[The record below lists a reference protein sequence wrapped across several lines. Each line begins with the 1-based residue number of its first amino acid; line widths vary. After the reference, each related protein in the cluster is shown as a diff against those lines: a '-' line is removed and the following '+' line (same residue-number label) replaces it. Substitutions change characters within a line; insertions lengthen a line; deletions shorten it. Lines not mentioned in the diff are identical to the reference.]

1 MTTRT
6 PTQRRRFLRNFAMGS
21 VAASAGSLL
30 PLRAMANG
38 FDADNF
44 QSDEQRSLAS
54 FPLRQKISF
63 EHGVASGDP
72 LARKVII
79 WTRVSS
85 ERGGIVPV
93 KWEMALDAAFRR
105 VVRAGIALTDGRKD
119 HTVKVDVSGL
129 KPDTVYYY
137 RFVVGNTVSPAG
149 RTRTL
154 PVGSIA
160 KVKLAVF
167 TCSNFP
173 AGYFHAYREAAKLEG
188 IHAAVHLGDYIYE
201 YGRDGY
207 ASTDAAALGR
217 EVLPA
222 GELLTLDDY
231 RQRYAQYHT
240 DADLQAVHAAMPFIN
255 VWDDHEIAND
265 TWKEGAENHDP
276 ASEGEFTVRRA
287 AALQAFHEWLPIRT
301 PDPRRPQQI
310 NRSFAFGNLLALHML
325 DTRVIARD
333 RQMEYANYFG
343 SDGSFDVQRFAADLA
358 DTDRQL
364 LGAEQLLWLQDQLA
378 ASGATWQM
386 LGQQVLMGRMNIP
399 APLVLGQISFS
410 AYSALVY
417 KAQTAPATL
426 TPQEQYILAQPA
438 IPYNLDAWDGYAMAR
453 ETVLAM
459 ARGLNKNLVV
469 LAGDTHNAWASDLED
484 YQGNA
489 VGVEFAVASVSSPGL
504 EEYFPTENPLAVA
517 AGLEAIIGP
526 LKYANTGDRGYMV
539 VTATPGDCRCDWHH
553 VSTVKAE
560 EYTMLAG
567 KSLRTLPGVA
577 NRRLVAV

>member
-1 MTTRT
+1 MTTRIR
-6 PTQRRRFLRNFAMGS
+6 TQRRRFLRNFALGTA
-21 VAASAGSLL
+21 VASGGTML
-30 PLRAMANG
+30 PLRA
-38 FDADNF
+38 
-44 QSDEQRSLAS
+44 LAHGLES
-54 FPLRQKISF
+54 EDHGPLTAHHNHRHKVSF

-79 WTRVSS
+79 WTRVTS
-85 ERGGIVPV
+85 ERGGVVPV
-93 KWEMALDAAFRR
+93 LWEVALDAGFRR
-105 VVRAGIALTDGRKD
+105 LVRAGIALTSAQQD

-129 KPDTVYYY
+129 RPDTIYHY
-137 RFVVGNTVSPAG
+137 RFAVGHHMSPVG

-154 PVGSIA
+154 PLGNIA
-160 KVKLAVF
+160 QVKLAVF
-167 TCSNFP
+167 TCSNYP
-173 AGYFHAYREAAKLEG
+173 AGYFHAYREAAKLND
-188 IHAAVHLGDYIYE
+188 IHAAIHLGDYIYE

-207 ASTDAAALGR
+207 ASSDAATLGR

-240 DADLQAVHAAMPFIN
+240 DPDLQAVHAAMPFIN

-265 TWKEGAENHDP
+265 TWKDGAENHDP
-276 ASEGEFTVRRA
+276 ATEGEFTTRRA
-287 AALQAFHEWLPIRT
+287 AALKAFHEWLPIRT

-333 RQMEYANYFG
+333 QQLEYANYFG
-343 SDGSFDVQRFAADLA
+343 SDGSFDSVRFAADLA

-364 LGAEQLLWLQDQLA
+364 LGAEQLLWLQQQLA
-378 ASGATWQM
+378 GSAATWQM

-399 APLVLGQISFS
+399 APLVLGKISFS

-417 KAQTAPATL
+417 KAQTAPTTL

-453 ETVLAM
+453 EMVLAM
-459 ARGLNKNLVV
+459 VKGLDKNLVV
-469 LAGDTHNAWASDLED
+469 LAGDTHNAWASDLQD
-484 YQGNA
+484 YSGNA
-489 VGVEFAVASVSSPGL
+489 VGVEYAVASVSSPGF
-504 EEYFPTENPLAVA
+504 EEYFPAENPLAVA

-539 VTATPGDCRCDWHH
+539 VTATPGECRCDWHY

-560 EYTMLAG
+560 EYTTVVG
-567 KSLRTLPGVA
+567 KSLRTLPGAA
-577 NRRLVAV
+577 NRRLMPV

>member
-1 MTTRT
+1 MTTRIR
-6 PTQRRRFLRNFAMGS
+6 TQRRRFLRNFALGTA
-21 VAASAGSLL
+21 VASGGTML
-30 PLRAMANG
+30 PLRA
-38 FDADNF
+38 
-44 QSDEQRSLAS
+44 LAHGLES
-54 FPLRQKISF
+54 EDHGPLTAHHNHRHKVSF
-63 EHGVASGDP
+63 EHGIASGDP

-79 WTRVSS
+79 WTRVTS
-85 ERGGIVPV
+85 ERGGVVPV
-93 KWEMALDAAFRR
+93 LWEVALDAGFRR
-105 VVRAGIALTDGRKD
+105 LVRAGIALTSAQQD

-129 KPDTVYYY
+129 RPDTIYHY
-137 RFVVGNTVSPAG
+137 RFAVGHHMSPVG

-154 PVGSIA
+154 PLGNIA
-160 KVKLAVF
+160 QVKLAVF
-167 TCSNFP
+167 TCSNYP
-173 AGYFHAYREAAKLEG
+173 AGYFHAYREAAKLND
-188 IHAAVHLGDYIYE
+188 IHAAIHLGDYIYE

-207 ASTDAAALGR
+207 ASSDAATLGR

-240 DADLQAVHAAMPFIN
+240 DPDLQAVHAAMPFIN

-265 TWKEGAENHDP
+265 TWKDGAENHDP
-276 ASEGEFTVRRA
+276 ATEGEFTTRRA
-287 AALQAFHEWLPIRT
+287 AALKAFHEWLPIRT

-333 RQMEYANYFG
+333 QQLEYANYFG
-343 SDGSFDVQRFAADLA
+343 SDGSFDSVRFAADLA

-364 LGAEQLLWLQDQLA
+364 LGAEQLLWLQQQLA
-378 ASGATWQM
+378 GSAATWQM

-399 APLVLGQISFS
+399 APLVLGKISFS

-417 KAQTAPATL
+417 KAQTAPTTL

-453 ETVLAM
+453 EMVLAM
-459 ARGLNKNLVV
+459 VKGLDKNLVV
-469 LAGDTHNAWASDLED
+469 LAGDTHNAWASDLQD
-484 YQGNA
+484 YSGNA
-489 VGVEFAVASVSSPGL
+489 VGVEYAVASVSSPGF
-504 EEYFPTENPLAVA
+504 EEYFPAENPLAVA

-539 VTATPGDCRCDWHH
+539 VTATPGECRCDWHY

-560 EYTMLAG
+560 EYTTVVG
-567 KSLRTLPGVA
+567 KSLRTLPGAA
-577 NRRLVAV
+577 NRRLMPV

>member
-6 PTQRRRFLRNFAMGS
+6 PTQRRRFLRNFAVSGI
-21 VAASAGSLL
+21 AASAASLL
-30 PLRAMANG
+30 PLRAMAHG
-38 FDADNF
+38 VDADDLY
-44 QSDEQRSLAS
+44 SDEQRAQAHHPHRHKVS
-54 FPLRQKISF
+54 FQ
-63 EHGVASGDP
+63 HGVASGDP

-79 WTRVSS
+79 WTRVTS

-129 KPDTVYYY
+129 KPDTVYHY
-137 RFVVGNTVSPAG
+137 RFAIGHTVSPAG

-154 PVGSIA
+154 PVGSVA

-207 ASTDAAALGR
+207 ASTDAATLGR

-265 TWKEGAENHDP
+265 TWKDGAENHDP
-276 ASEGEFTVRRA
+276 STEGEFTARRA

-343 SDGSFDVQRFAADLA
+343 SDGSFDGVRFAADLA

-364 LGAEQLLWLQDQLA
+364 LGAEQLLWLQQQL
-378 ASGATWQM
+378 SGSAATWQM

-426 TPQEQYILAQPA
+426 TPQEQFILAQPA

-453 ETVLAM
+453 EMVLGM
-459 ARGLNKNLVV
+459 AKTLDKNLVV
-469 LAGDTHNAWASDLED
+469 LAGDTHNAWASDLQD

-489 VGVEFAVASVSSPGL
+489 VGVEYAVASVSSPGL
-504 EEYFPTENPLAVA
+504 EEYFPSENPLAVA
-517 AGLEAIIGP
+517 AGLESIIGP

-539 VTATPGDCRCDWHH
+539 VTATPGECRADWHY

-560 EYTMLAG
+560 EYTTAVG
-567 KSLRTLPGVA
+567 KSLRTLPGAA
-577 NRRLVAV
+577 NRRLLAL

>member
-343 SDGSFDVQRFAADLA
+343 SDGSFDGVRFAADLA

-364 LGAEQLLWLQDQLA
+364 LGAEQLLWLQQQL
-378 ASGATWQM
+378 SGSAATWQM

-426 TPQEQYILAQPA
+426 TPQEQFILAQPA

-453 ETVLAM
+453 EMVLGM
-459 ARGLNKNLVV
+459 AKTLDKNLVV
-469 LAGDTHNAWASDLED
+469 LAGDTHNAWASDLQD

-489 VGVEFAVASVSSPGL
+489 VGVEYAVASVSSPGL
-504 EEYFPTENPLAVA
+504 EEYFPSENPLAVA
-517 AGLEAIIGP
+517 AGLESIIGP

-539 VTATPGDCRCDWHH
+539 VTATPGECRADWHY
-553 VSTVKAE
+553 VSTVKSE
-560 EYTMLAG
+560 EYTTLAG
-567 KSLRTLPGVA
+567 KSLRTLPGAA
-577 NRRLVAV
+577 NRRLMAV

>member
-6 PTQRRRFLRNFAMGS
+6 PTQRRRFLRHFAMGS

-30 PLRAMANG
+30 PLRAMAHG
-38 FDADNF
+38 FDADDLF
-44 QSDEQRSLAS
+44 SDDQRALAHFPHRHKVS
-54 FPLRQKISF
+54 FD
-63 EHGVASGDP
+63 HGVASGDP
-72 LARKVII
+72 LARKVIL

-129 KPDTVYYY
+129 KPDTVYHY
-137 RFVVGNTVSPAG
+137 RFAVGHTVSPTG

-154 PVGSIA
+154 PVGSVA

-265 TWKEGAENHDP
+265 TWKDGAENHDS
-276 ASEGEFTVRRA
+276 ASEGQFTVRRA

-378 ASGATWQM
+378 GSGATWQM

-426 TPQEQYILAQPA
+426 TPQEQFILAQPA

-489 VGVEFAVASVSSPGL
+489 VGVEYAVASVSSPGL
-504 EEYFPTENPLAVA
+504 EEYFPSENPLAVA

-539 VTATPGDCRCDWHH
+539 VTATPGECRCDWRY

-577 NRRLVAV
+577 NRRLIPV

>member
-1 MTTRT
+1 
-6 PTQRRRFLRNFAMGS
+6 MGS

-30 PLRAMANG
+30 PLRAMAHG
-38 FDADNF
+38 FDADDLF
-44 QSDEQRSLAS
+44 SDDQRALAHFPHRHKVS
-54 FPLRQKISF
+54 FD
-63 EHGVASGDP
+63 HGVASGDP
-72 LARKVII
+72 LARKVIL

-129 KPDTVYYY
+129 KPDTVYHY
-137 RFVVGNTVSPAG
+137 RFAVGHTVSPTG

-154 PVGSIA
+154 PVGSVA

-265 TWKEGAENHDP
+265 TWKDGAENHDS

-343 SDGSFDVQRFAADLA
+343 SDGSFDSVRFAADLA

-378 ASGATWQM
+378 GSGATWQM

-426 TPQEQYILAQPA
+426 TPQEQFILAQPA

-489 VGVEFAVASVSSPGL
+489 VGVEYAVASVSSPGL
-504 EEYFPTENPLAVA
+504 EEYFPSENPLAVA

-539 VTATPGDCRCDWHH
+539 VTATPGECRCDWRY

-577 NRRLVAV
+577 NRRLIPV

>member
-6 PTQRRRFLRNFAMGS
+6 PTQRRRFLRHFAMGS

-30 PLRAMANG
+30 PLRAMAHG
-38 FDADNF
+38 FDADDLF
-44 QSDEQRSLAS
+44 SDDQRALAH
-54 FPLRQKISF
+54 FPHRHKVSF

-72 LARKVII
+72 LARKVIL

-129 KPDTVYYY
+129 KPDTVYHY
-137 RFVVGNTVSPAG
+137 RFAVGHTVSPTG

-154 PVGSIA
+154 PVGSVA

-265 TWKEGAENHDP
+265 TWKDGAENHDS
-276 ASEGEFTVRRA
+276 ASEGQFTVRRA
-287 AALQAFHEWLPIRT
+287 AALQAFHEWLPIRA

-343 SDGSFDVQRFAADLA
+343 SDGSFDSVRFAADLA

-378 ASGATWQM
+378 GSGATWQM

-426 TPQEQYILAQPA
+426 TPQEQFILAQPA

-489 VGVEFAVASVSSPGL
+489 VGVEYAVASVSSPGL
-504 EEYFPTENPLAVA
+504 EEYFPSENPLAVA

-539 VTATPGDCRCDWHH
+539 VTATPGECRCDWRY

-577 NRRLVAV
+577 NRRLIPV

>member
-1 MTTRT
+1 M
-6 PTQRRRFLRNFAMGS
+6 
-21 VAASAGSLL
+21 
-30 PLRAMANG
+30 
-38 FDADNF
+38 
-44 QSDEQRSLAS
+44 
-54 FPLRQKISF
+54 
-63 EHGVASGDP
+63 
-72 LARKVII
+72 
-79 WTRVSS
+79 
-85 ERGGIVPV
+85 
-93 KWEMALDAAFRR
+93 
-105 VVRAGIALTDGRKD
+105 
-119 HTVKVDVSGL
+119 
-129 KPDTVYYY
+129 
-137 RFVVGNTVSPAG
+137 
-149 RTRTL
+149 
-154 PVGSIA
+154 
-160 KVKLAVF
+160 F

-426 TPQEQYILAQPA
+426 TPQEQFILAQPA

>member
-426 TPQEQYILAQPA
+426 TPQEQFILAQPA

>member
-1 MTTRT
+1 MTTRY
-6 PTQRRRFLRNFAMGS
+6 PTQRRRFLRHFALGG
-21 VAASAGSLL
+21 VAATAGSLL
-30 PLRAMANG
+30 PLRAMAHG
-38 FDADNF
+38 FDADDLY
-44 QSDEQRSLAS
+44 SDEQRAQAHH
-54 FPLRQKISF
+54 PHRHKVSF

-79 WTRVSS
+79 WTRVTS

-93 KWEMALDAAFRR
+93 KWEMALDATFRR

-129 KPDTVYYY
+129 KPDTVYHY
-137 RFVVGNTVSPAG
+137 RFAVGHTVSPAG

-154 PVGSIA
+154 PVGSVA
-160 KVKLAVF
+160 QVKLAVF

-201 YGRDGY
+201 YGSDGY

-222 GELLTLDDY
+222 GELLTLGDY

-265 TWKEGAENHDP
+265 TWKDGAENHDP
-276 ASEGEFTVRRA
+276 ATEGEFTVRRA

-343 SDGSFDVQRFAADLA
+343 SNGSFDSVRFAADLA

-364 LGAEQLLWLQDQLA
+364 LGAEQLLWLQQQL
-378 ASGATWQM
+378 SSSSATWQM

-426 TPQEQYILAQPA
+426 TAQEQFILAQPA

-453 ETVLAM
+453 EMVLGM
-459 ARGLNKNLVV
+459 ARALDKNLVV
-469 LAGDTHNAWASDLED
+469 LAGDTHNAWASDLQD

-489 VGVEFAVASVSSPGL
+489 VGVEYAVASVSSPGL
-504 EEYFPTENPLAVA
+504 EEYFPSENPLAVA

-539 VTATPGDCRCDWHH
+539 VTATPGECRADWHY
-553 VSTVKAE
+553 VSTVKAAD
-560 EYTMLAG
+560 YTTLVG
-567 KSLRTLPGVA
+567 KSLRTLPGA
-577 NRRLVAV
+577 GKRKLMAV

>member
-1 MTTRT
+1 
-6 PTQRRRFLRNFAMGS
+6 MGGI
-21 VAASAGSLL
+21 AASAGSLL
-30 PLRAMANG
+30 PLRAMAHG
-38 FDADNF
+38 FEADALY
-44 QSDEQRSLAS
+44 SDEQRALAH
-54 FPLRQKISF
+54 FPHRHKISF

-79 WTRVSS
+79 WTRVTS

-105 VVRAGIALTDGRKD
+105 IVRAGIALTDGRKD

-129 KPDTVYYY
+129 KPDTVYHY
-137 RFVVGNTVSPAG
+137 RFAVGHTVSPAG

-154 PVGSIA
+154 PVGSVTQ
-160 KVKLAVF
+160 VKLAVF

-173 AGYFHAYREAAKLEG
+173 AGYFHAYREAAKLDG

-207 ASTDAAALGR
+207 ASTDAAELGR

-265 TWKEGAENHDP
+265 TWKDGAENHDP
-276 ASEGEFTVRRA
+276 ASEGDFTVRRA

-325 DTRVIARD
+325 DTRVVARD
-333 RQMEYANYFG
+333 QQMEYANYFG

-410 AYSALVY
+410 AYSALLY

-426 TPQEQYILAQPA
+426 SAQEQFILAQPA

-459 ARGLNKNLVV
+459 ARGLDKNLVV

-484 YQGNA
+484 FQGNA

-504 EEYFPTENPLAVA
+504 EEYFPSENPLAVA
-517 AGLEAIIGP
+517 AGLESIIGP

-539 VTATPGDCRCDWHH
+539 VTATPGECRADWHY

-560 EYTMLAG
+560 DYTAAVG
-567 KSLRTLPGVA
+567 KSLRTLPGAA
-577 NRRLVAV
+577 NRRLIPM

>member
-6 PTQRRRFLRNFAMGS
+6 PTQRRRFLRNFAVGGI
-21 VAASAGSLL
+21 AASAASLL
-30 PLRAMANG
+30 PLRAMAHG
-38 FDADNF
+38 VDADDLY
-44 QSDEQRSLAS
+44 SDEQRAQAHHPHRHKVS
-54 FPLRQKISF
+54 FQ
-63 EHGVASGDP
+63 HGVASGDP

-79 WTRVSS
+79 WTRVTS

-105 VVRAGIALTDGRKD
+105 VVRAGVALTDGRKD

-129 KPDTVYYY
+129 KPDTVYHY
-137 RFVVGNTVSPAG
+137 RFAIGHTVSPAG

-154 PVGSIA
+154 PVGSVGQ
-160 KVKLAVF
+160 VKLAVF

-265 TWKEGAENHDP
+265 TWKDGAENHDP
-276 ASEGEFTVRRA
+276 STEGEFTARRA

-343 SDGSFDVQRFAADLA
+343 SDGSFDGVRFAADLA

-364 LGAEQLLWLQDQLA
+364 LGAEQLLWLQQQL
-378 ASGATWQM
+378 SGSAATWQI
-386 LGQQVLMGRMNIP
+386 LGQQILMGRMNIP

-426 TPQEQYILAQPA
+426 TPQEQFILAQPA

-453 ETVLAM
+453 EMVLGM
-459 ARGLNKNLVV
+459 AKTLDKNLVV
-469 LAGDTHNAWASDLED
+469 LAGDTHNAWASDLQD

-489 VGVEFAVASVSSPGL
+489 VGVEYAVASVSSPGL
-504 EEYFPTENPLAVA
+504 EEYFPSENPLAVA
-517 AGLEAIIGP
+517 AGLESIIGP

-539 VTATPGDCRCDWHH
+539 VTATPGECRADWHY
-553 VSTVKAE
+553 VSTVKSE
-560 EYTMLAG
+560 EYTTLAG
-567 KSLRTLPGVA
+567 KSLRTLPGAA
-577 NRRLVAV
+577 NRRLMAV